1 MHRALESGRYDF
13 IGGTVEN
20 PVINKSAIQIKLVEQ
35 SFLTTFVHMNGNKIF
50 NMLSYYCNLVINS
63 KLSYQ

>member
-20 PVINKSAIQIKLVEQ
+20 PIINKSAIQIKLVDQ
-35 SFLTTFVHMNGNKIF
+35 FFSQLFVT
-50 NMLSYYCNLVINS
+50 YEW
-63 KLSYQ
+63 Q